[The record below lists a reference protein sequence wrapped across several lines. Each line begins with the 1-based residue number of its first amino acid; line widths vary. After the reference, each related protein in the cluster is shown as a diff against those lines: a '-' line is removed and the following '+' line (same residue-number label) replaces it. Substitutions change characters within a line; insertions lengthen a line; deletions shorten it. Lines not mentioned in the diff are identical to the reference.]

1 MPYKTEKIPL
11 ESRALKRSAKL
22 LECQKEMVVY
32 WRNKGFSFNKIAK
45 IFHCSKRLIQ
55 FICDPE
61 KQKENY
67 KRRQENG
74 GSTIYYDK
82 EKHRIAIKNLRSYK
96 QKLYSTNKNN
106 KIKKQ

>member
-1 MPYKTEKIPL
+1 MPYKTEKIAL

-22 LECQKEMVVY
+22 LECQKEMVLNC
-32 WRNKGFSFNKIAK
+32 RDRGFSFNRIAK

-55 FICDPE
+55 FICDPQ

-67 KRRQENG
+67 KRRQEKG

-82 EKHRIAIKNLRSYK
+82 EKHTIAIKNLRNYK
-96 QKLYSTNKNN
+96 QKLFKSTKT
-106 KIKKQ
+106 